1 MEIKKNTD
9 PARVYKKNLKE
20 EKILFFPPHI
30 PIIRNI
36 GINKLSKKI

>member
-20 EKILFFPPHI
+20 EKI